1 MNEMND
7 DIPEDDD
14 VFSGL
19 FLFVV
24 CIVAAACVFSAGL
37 KVGKNDTIKELC
49 RKNSYDFCET
59 KCGVNQ

>member
-24 CIVAAACVFSAGL
+24 CIVAAACYFLLDSRSE
-37 KVGKNDTIKELC
+37 KMT
-49 RKNSYDFCET
+49 
-59 KCGVNQ
+59 Q